1 MEEEEEEVVA
11 EAHLVEKRQY
21 QDLNKMVAFTN
32 VLETFKE
39 AEPVPLKT
47 AGLVALV
54 LVTTGE
60 ANAVVNLMIVTA
72 ARVFVVTEANRIS
85 MEDNSLKRNFNL
97 KTIILHFLTK
107 YFLHGIRPITNQKNK
122 KIQP

>member
-1 MEEEEEEVVA
+1 MKLEEESKEVME

-39 AEPVPLKT
+39 AEPVPLKA

-60 ANAVVNLMIVTA
+60 ANAG
-72 ARVFVVTEANRIS
+72 
-85 MEDNSLKRNFNL
+85 NL
-97 KTIILHFLTK
+97 KILIFM
-107 YFLHGIRPITNQKNK
+107 
-122 KIQP
+122 

>member
-1 MEEEEEEVVA
+1 
-11 EAHLVEKRQY
+11 
-21 QDLNKMVAFTN
+21 MVAFTN

-60 ANAVVNLMIVTA
+60 ANAGKI
-72 ARVFVVTEANRIS
+72 
-85 MEDNSLKRNFNL
+85 RNW
-97 KTIILHFLTK
+97 ILIFM
-107 YFLHGIRPITNQKNK
+107 
-122 KIQP
+122 

>member
-1 MEEEEEEVVA
+1 MVEEGKNAWLEEEEEEVVA

-39 AEPVPLKT
+39 AEPVPLKA

-60 ANAVVNLMIVTA
+60 ANAG
-72 ARVFVVTEANRIS
+72 
-85 MEDNSLKRNFNL
+85 NL
-97 KTIILHFLTK
+97 KTWILIFM
-107 YFLHGIRPITNQKNK
+107 
-122 KIQP
+122 